1 MKLTHILVA
10 ALITLPLLA
19 WSPAPYDEEALPAPK
34 HRVLVFTKTAGFRHS
49 SIPDGVEAVRKIGE
63 SRGWAVE
70 HTEDSTTFTEEKLAD
85 YDAVVFLSTT
95 GDVLDDAQQEAF
107 EKFIQAGKGYMGI
120 HAAADTEYDWP
131 WYASLVGAQFKS
143 HPSIQEATLHV
154 LDQHHPSTKHLG
166 AHWVRTDE
174 WYDYRSMPADEVSK
188 LLALDETTYEGATMG
203 DSHPIAWCHEYDGGR
218 SFYTGGGHTS
228 ESFTEPDFVQ
238 HLEGGLAWV
247 LGQED

>member
-1 MKLTHILVA
+1 MKLSHILA
-10 ALITLPLLA
+10 AVVITLPVLA
-19 WSPAPYDEEALPAPK
+19 WSPAPKRADEPT
-34 HRVLVFTKTAGFRHS
+34 HRVLVFSKTAGFRHG
-49 SIPDGVEAVRKIGE
+49 SIPDGVEAMRKIGE
-63 SRGWAVE
+63 SRGWSVDA
-70 HTEDSTTFTEEKLAD
+70 TEDSGVFTETGLAE

-95 GDVLDDAQQEAF
+95 GDVLDGAQQEAF
-107 EKFIQAGKGYMGI
+107 EKFIHSGKGYMGI

-143 HPSIQEATLHV
+143 HPSIQEATIHV

-228 ESFTEPDFVQ
+228 ESFTEPDFVR

-247 LGQED
+247 LGEED

>member
-1 MKLTHILVA
+1 MTSPISALSFVIVA
-10 ALITLPLLA
+10 LL
-19 WSPAPYDEEALPAPK
+19 WPSVLSDAPDAASDAPR
-34 HRVLVFTKTAGFRHS
+34 HRVLVFSKTAGFRHG

-63 SRGWAVE
+63 SRGWAVDD
-70 HTEDSTTFTEEKLAD
+70 TEDSEVFTEAGLAE

-107 EKFIQAGKGYMGI
+107 EKFIRSGKGYMGI

-143 HPSIQEATLHV
+143 HPSIQEATIHV
-154 LDQHHPSTKHLG
+154 LDRHHSSTKHLG

-174 WYDYRSMPADEVSK
+174 WYDYRSMPTDEVSK

-247 LGQED
+247 LGEED

>member
-1 MKLTHILVA
+1 MKLPHILAAVA
-10 ALITLPLLA
+10 TIIPLLA
-19 WSPAPYDEEALPAPK
+19 WSPAPEQEDEPT
-34 HRVLVFTKTAGFRHS
+34 HHVLVFTKTAGFRHS
-49 SIPDGVEAVRKIGE
+49 SIPDGVAAVRKIGE
-63 SRGWAVE
+63 SRGWAIE
-70 HTEDSTTFTEEKLAD
+70 HTEDSETFTEENLAD

-107 EKFIQAGKGYMGI
+107 EKFIQSGKGYMGI

-143 HPSIQEATLHV
+143 HPSIQEATIHV
-154 LDQHHPSTKHLG
+154 LDRHHPSTKHLG

-174 WYDYRSMPADEVSK
+174 WYDYRSMPTDEVSK

-203 DSHPIAWCHEYDGGR
+203 DSHPIAWCHEYDAGR

-247 LGQED
+247 LGEED

>member
-1 MKLTHILVA
+1 MKLPHILAAVA
-10 ALITLPLLA
+10 FTLPLLA
-19 WSPAPYDEEALPAPK
+19 WSPAPEQEDEPT
-34 HRVLVFTKTAGFRHS
+34 HRVLVFTKTVGFRHS
-49 SIPDGVEAVRKIGE
+49 SIPDGVEAVRKIGV
-63 SRGWAVE
+63 SRGWTIE
-70 HTEDSTTFTEEKLAD
+70 HTEDSETFTEESLAD

-107 EKFIQAGKGYMGI
+107 EKFIQSGKGYMGI

-143 HPSIQEATLHV
+143 HPSIQEATIHV
-154 LDQHHPSTKHLG
+154 LDRHHPSTKHLG

-174 WYDYRSMPADEVSK
+174 WYDYRSMPTDEVSK

-247 LGQED
+247 LGEED

>member
-1 MKLTHILVA
+1 MRLPHILAVVV
-10 ALITLPLLA
+10 ITLPVLA
-19 WSPAPYDEEALPAPK
+19 WSPAPKHADEPT
-34 HRVLVFTKTAGFRHS
+34 HRVLVFTKTAGFRHG
-49 SIPDGVEAVRKIGE
+49 SIPDGVEAMRKIGE

-70 HTEDSTTFTEEKLAD
+70 HTEDSETFTDEGLAE

-95 GDVLDDAQQEAF
+95 GDVLDGAQQEAF
-107 EKFIQAGKGYMGI
+107 EKFIQSGKGYMGI

-143 HPSIQEATLHV
+143 HPSIQEATIHV

-203 DSHPIAWCHEYDGGR
+203 ETHPIAWCHEYDGGR

-228 ESFTEPDFVQ
+228 ESFTEPDFVR

-247 LGQED
+247 LGEED